1 MSGFGDFGTI
11 VQSMDLIFMFLN
23 WAMSLF
29 VVIGALMVRGKRM
42 LRDLLIAL
50 CRGFLVSAAVYRR
63 RGRGF
68 SHGVGTDADCVG
80 GFYEHENRSLH
91 RPIEKSGNQPVLHS
105 GEYQ

>member
-42 LRDLLIAL
+42 LRDSLIAL
-50 CRGFLVSAAVYRR
+50 LLFAADSWFLLM
-63 RGRGF
+63 F
-68 SHGVGTDADCVG
+68 TG
-80 GFYEHENRSLH
+80 GAEVDFPMAWVLM
-91 RPIEKSGNQPVLHS
+91 PIVLAIFMNMKIDL
-105 GEYQ
+105 